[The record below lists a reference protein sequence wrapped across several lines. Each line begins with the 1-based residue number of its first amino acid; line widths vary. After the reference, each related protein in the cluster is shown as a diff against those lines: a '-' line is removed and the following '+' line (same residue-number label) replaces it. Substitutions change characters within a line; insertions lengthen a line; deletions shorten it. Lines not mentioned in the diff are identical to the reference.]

1 MRNTAAYSAERST
14 RANFFLAHRINQLV
28 EARRQNLD
36 ASLAV
41 SFASVRWT
49 IAYLTAA
56 VARESELGAALFEDP
71 GRWLPDKENE
81 VLADLGELMD
91 HVVTELN
98 NYAKTQREAPLED
111 ASLPVFDPKIAFK
124 NQKDIRAMEH
134 QILSLTQ
141 ALARRIDDFLFTVE
155 PA

>member
-1 MRNTAAYSAERST
+1 
-14 RANFFLAHRINQLV
+14 
-28 EARRQNLD
+28 
-36 ASLAV
+36 
-41 SFASVRWT
+41 
-49 IAYLTAA
+49 
-56 VARESELGAALFEDP
+56 
-71 GRWLPDKENE
+71 
-81 VLADLGELMD
+81 MD

-98 NYAKTQREAPLED
+98 NYAKTQREAREED